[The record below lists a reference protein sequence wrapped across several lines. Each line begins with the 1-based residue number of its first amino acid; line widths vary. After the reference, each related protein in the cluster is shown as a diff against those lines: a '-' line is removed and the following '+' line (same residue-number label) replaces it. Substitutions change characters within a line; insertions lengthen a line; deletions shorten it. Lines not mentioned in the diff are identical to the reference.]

1 MATFTGSGKWIQVSA
16 GTLSFGNKSGSTNT
30 TYGNV
35 YANSITQNSVT
46 YRGFYAASMSYLNLT
61 GLTELTV
68 GDAKGYTGI
77 VKMYT
82 YFYDPYNVVI
92 WDPDWDTSQ
101 IVRRYKNYRFVHGFM
116 VGEA

>member
-1 MATFTGSGKWIQVSA
+1 MATFTGSGKWIRISS
-16 GTLSFGNKSGSTNT
+16 GTLSFGNKSGNTTT

-35 YANSITQNSVT
+35 YANSVTQNNVT

-68 GDAKGYTGI
+68 GDAKGYTGT

-101 IVRRYKNYRFVHGFM
+101 IVRRYKTYRFVHGFM